1 MMTGLVYKVIEVTGT
16 SPEGV
21 KSAVAQGLE
30 RVKDD
35 GLAIR
40 FFVIKDTE
48 IVSTPSGDNYVRV
61 VMDVGIN
68 LSFSAASR
76 SPSPGGP
83 SRSRGA
89 WRDRSHS

>member
-1 MMTGLVYKVIEVTGT
+1 MTGLVYKVIEVTGT

-21 KSAVAQGLE
+21 KGAVAQALE

-48 IVSTPSGDNYVRV
+48 IITTPSGDTYVRV
-61 VMDVGIN
+61 LMDVGIN
-68 LSFSAASR
+68 LAVSAAASA
-76 SPSPGGP
+76 PTLGGP
-83 SRSRGA
+83 TRSRGA

>member
-1 MMTGLVYKVIEVTGT
+1 MASLVYKVIEVTGT

-21 KSAVAQGLE
+21 KSAVARGLD

-35 GLAIR
+35 GLEVR

-48 IVSTPSGDNYVRV
+48 IVSAPTGETYVRV

-68 LSFSAASR
+68 LSFSADAAS
-76 SPSPGGP
+76 PAPGGP
-83 SRSRGA
+83 IRSRGV

>member
-1 MMTGLVYKVIEVTGT
+1 MGGLVYKVIEVTGT
-16 SPEGV
+16 SPDGV
-21 KSAVAQGLE
+21 KAAVAQALE
-30 RVKDD
+30 RVRDD

-48 IVSTPSGDNYVRV
+48 VVAAPTGQHYVRV

-68 LSFSAASR
+68 LSVSADAGTSL
-76 SPSPGGP
+76 GGP